1 VAPIELDP
9 IPDPN
14 YPDGSHQGSF
24 EGAGHSY
31 ERSAGELL
39 HRPHAFALM
48 HGDGGAKVAYGELH
62 YRVDSFELKF
72 NQQDLTCTIA
82 DHADHAH
89 EHVHTHEHDHHH
101 SFNHTHGVTSHTHTI
116 DPATVGSS
124 THDHGG
130 STGSTVTNTG
140 SPSTTNTDSPN
151 ESTTDN
157 PNESTTSGVKATDGS
172 TYSGSSGNLS
182 HTCTISPA
190 QITYCSGA
198 KQAGI
203 GNITQV
209 TPKIGP
215 EPAEAS
221 DWKDM
226 DPTIPSIYHQLVG
239 YGDVYLC
246 WKVNTENVANEVEKC
261 WVQVGDPTGNAIGG
275 ITMGT
280 TTTDR
285 RAAGV
290 PNDATGQPEGGDEGV
305 YKIKLGTVTEDALID
320 QNVSNDVSWNTVVM
334 DRFHTTNSP

>member
-1 VAPIELDP
+1 MAPIELDP

-31 ERSAGELL
+31 ERAAGELL

-48 HGDGGAKVAYGELH
+48 HGNGGVQVAYGELH
-62 YRVDSFELKF
+62 YRVDSFELTF

-82 DHADHAH
+82 DHADHSHADHAAH
-89 EHVHTHEHDHHH
+89 AHTLAHTHNLADHYHGCGDCG
-101 SFNHTHGVTSHTHTI
+101 SGSGSSNTGGVTSGSFTTTSQSTENTSTQSAFSHSGVK
-116 DPATVGSS
+116 DVSDGSS
-124 THDHGG
+124 TA
-130 STGSTVTNTG
+130 
-140 SPSTTNTDSPN
+140 PSA
-151 ESTTDN
+151 
-157 PNESTTSGVKATDGS
+157 V
-172 TYSGSSGNLS
+172 LS

-190 QITYCSGA
+190 QITYCSEA

-215 EPAEAS
+215 EPEDYTPPAEGEEDA
-221 DWKDM
+221 WPDM

-246 WKVNTENVANEVEKC
+246 WKVNTENVGNEVEKC
-261 WVQVGDPTGNAIGG
+261 WVQVGDPTGEPIGG
-275 ITMGT
+275 ITTGT

-290 PNDATGQPEGGDEGV
+290 PNDATGQPEGDAKGV
-305 YKIKLGTVTEDALID
+305 YKIKLGTVTID
-320 QNVSNDVSWNTVVM
+320 NQITQNVSNDVSWNTVVM
-334 DRFHTTNSP
+334 DRLLTTNTHSP